1 VQEGDTVARLGGDEF
16 VMLVE
21 ELSQADGAIVV
32 AYKVLEAMRTPF
44 RVGEREFFITCTIGI
59 SLFPC
64 NGEDADTL
72 LRNANTAMHRA
83 KEWGCNNVRLYTPE
97 MNARAMDRLVL
108 ENDLRR
114 ALEEVELVPYYQPQ
128 VSLKN
133 GDVVGLEV
141 LLRWQHPRLGVV
153 SPAEFIPLAEENG
166 LIVPIGAWVLKTACR
181 QAKTWLDA
189 GLPLRLISVNLSP
202 RQFWEAELA
211 DSVACILRETGLEA
225 RYLELEITES
235 LLMKDVER
243 TVATLHALK
252 TIGVQLSID
261 DFGTGYSSLNYLR
274 RFPIDRLKIDQSFVR
289 EVTTDPEDAAI
300 TLAMITL
307 AHSLNIKVI
316 AEGVEHEGQLAFL
329 KAKHCDEMQGF
340 FFSHPLPSEKVTA
353 VLATKLALPLQDY
366 GVATAHT
373 LLLVDDDP
381 LTIAILS
388 RLLSREGYQVLTANS
403 GREGLNL
410 LSLHTVGVVISDLVM
425 PEMDGAN
432 FLRRVGALY
441 PDVVRIMMSDYSNI
455 DYASEDVVYKFLNKP
470 VNRELL
476 LTTLREIFYLSEL
489 QN

>member
-1 VQEGDTVARLGGDEF
+1 
-16 VMLVE
+16 M
-21 ELSQADGAIVV
+21 
-32 AYKVLEAMRTPF
+32 
-44 RVGEREFFITCTIGI
+44 
-59 SLFPC
+59 
-64 NGEDADTL
+64 
-72 LRNANTAMHRA
+72 
-83 KEWGCNNVRLYTPE
+83 
-97 MNARAMDRLVL
+97 
-108 ENDLRR
+108 
-114 ALEEVELVPYYQPQ
+114 
-128 VSLKN
+128 
-133 GDVVGLEV
+133 
-141 LLRWQHPRLGVV
+141 
-153 SPAEFIPLAEENG
+153 AEENG

-181 QAKTWLDA
+181 QAKVWLDT
-189 GLPLRLISVNLSP
+189 GLPIKLISVNLSP
-202 RQFWEAELA
+202 RQFLEAELV
-211 DSVACILRETGLEA
+211 DSVARILKETGLEA

-235 LLMKDVER
+235 LLMKDIER

-274 RFPIDRLKIDQSFVR
+274 RFPIDRLKIDQSFIR
-289 EVTTDPEDAAI
+289 EVTTDPDNAAI

-340 FFSHPLPSEKVTA
+340 FFSHPLPTEEVTA
-353 VLATKLALPLQDY
+353 ILATKLALPLDDY
-366 GVATAHT
+366 AVATTHT

-388 RLLSREGYQVLTANS
+388 RFLSRKGYQVLTANS
-403 GREGLNL
+403 GREGLRL

-432 FLRRVGALY
+432 FLRRVRALY

-455 DYASEDVVYKFLNKP
+455 GYATEDIVYQFLNKP

-476 LTTLREIFYLSEL
+476 LTTLREIFYLPEF